1 MINQVECHPRLTQKE
16 LQAFCLKHGT
26 HLDAWAPLM
35 QGELLNYEFLTGIS
49 SKYNKSVAQVIL
61 RWDVKNDIITIPKST
76 IEHRIVENASV
87 FDLN

>member
-1 MINQVECHPRLTQKE
+1 
-16 LQAFCLKHGT
+16 
-26 HLDAWAPLM
+26 M
-35 QGELLNYEFLTGIS
+35 QGELLNNEFLTGIS

-61 RWDVKNDIITIPKST
+61 RWDVQNDIITIPKST